1 MRARLISVILLLLA
15 SSASLAQT
23 DAAEARTLLKDY
35 IERHNSHD
43 LEGVMALYA
52 EDAILYLSMGR
63 PPVHGRDAIM
73 ELERFDVAAQSTI
86 YPQQVI
92 YERDGE
98 SWRIHIGGAIEHSEI
113 FEAAGVSIVMAQAIQ
128 NAFVLKDGR
137 IVEINQPDLQ
147 PACTEAVLEAF
158 RGAVAWL
165 HETNDDRQQRL
176 VENGFIK
183 LTPETIPDVVFLL
196 REWRRETG
204 TMPASATMSAC
215 ATFAP

>member
-1 MRARLISVILLLLA
+1 MRGHFISALLLLIA
-15 SSASLAQT
+15 SSASRGQA
-23 DAAEARTLLKDY
+23 DSAEARSLLKDY

-52 EDAILYLSMGR
+52 DEAVFYLSMGR

-86 YPQQVI
+86 YPQQVSF
-92 YERDGE
+92 EQDGDL
-98 SWRIHIGGAIEHSEI
+98 WRIHIDGAIEHSEI
-113 FEAAGVSIVMAQAIQ
+113 FEAAGVSIVMAQGIQ
-128 NAFVLKDGR
+128 DAFVLRDGR

-147 PACTEAVLEAF
+147 PACTATVLEAF
-158 RGAVAWL
+158 RGSVAWL
-165 HETNDDRQQRL
+165 HETNDGRQQLL

-183 LTPETIPDVVFLL
+183 LTPKTIPDVISLL
-196 REWRRETG
+196 REWRRKTN
-204 TMPASATMSAC
+204 TMPDAATMSAC